1 MMKKGRGTHLG
12 DGRILRNRNFL
23 FSLRRFDGY
32 HDYRFSGSNN
42 FICFIILRITEQYK
56 FWVSCCAVTILTI
69 AVVRCEVLL
78 ALSILGHGKDLFF
91 SANGNLVLPGSYKI
105 PWMASI
111 EDFRT
116 LSSITIPGTH
126 DTMALYGGPEAECQ
140 ALALRDQLRAGI
152 RFLDFK
158 VFGLFDTLYVMNGVM
173 YQRSTFKQV
182 LDTVKAFLSEF
193 KTEAVLIRVQPESF
207 EKKTVN
213 EMVKKLIGNDQHVWL
228 TSGMPNMGQVRGK
241 IVFLQRSTFTLG
253 IPLVETEGKS
263 KVSNVK
269 DKDNILIKQL
279 NQAMEGFGGDN
290 AVVTYTS
297 GTGFGTF
304 WGMFLTPKGVAEK
317 PEFSPY
323 VDPALA
329 SLHFS
334 SDKRNR
340 AMHIMVG
347 LINIGLGVILLNSGS
362 GSGWQMD
369 ETLFPV
375 WMGILFI
382 VFGIM
387 CILSEKF
394 PSPCLVS
401 ISVILN
407 MAGVAFAV
415 TAIVLYSIN
424 LANVDFWW
432 LCEHDDYEYR
442 NRRVAPLTQSPEES
456 LIQEKCWRGQE
467 LTLMLVRSINAVLI
481 VLSAL
486 ELCVTISSVVLGIKA
501 LSSRKRE
508 DSEVSISVI
517 LNMAGVAFAVTAIVL
532 YSINLANVDF
542 WWLCEHDDYEY
553 RNRRVAPLTQSPEE
567 SLIQEKCW
575 RGQELT
581 LMLVRSINAVLIVLS
596 ALELCVTI
604 SSVVL
609 GIKALSSRKRED
621 SELGFTVFMNIA
633 GAILAIAG
641 IMLYTIDL
649 RDASV
654 LSMCDQSTNSVDPYD
669 DKCSDMALFAH
680 ISE

>member
-1 MMKKGRGTHLG
+1 MKAGHKCL
-12 DGRILRNRNFL
+12 LFL
-23 FSLRRFDGY
+23 
-32 HDYRFSGSNN
+32 H
-42 FICFIILRITEQYK
+42 
-56 FWVSCCAVTILTI
+56 
-69 AVVRCEVLL
+69 VLL
-78 ALSILGHGKDLFF
+78 SVIILGHGKDLFF

-317 PEFSPY
+317 VNPWLNQYLRQFYPNK
-323 VDPALA
+323 PRPC
-329 SLHFS
+329 FCII
-334 SDKRNR
+334 
-340 AMHIMVG
+340 AMDFPGID
-347 LINIGLGVILLNSGS
+347 LIQTIININ
-362 GSGWQMD
+362 
-369 ETLFPV
+369 
-375 WMGILFI
+375 
-382 VFGIM
+382 
-387 CILSEKF
+387 
-394 PSPCLVS
+394 
-401 ISVILN
+401 
-407 MAGVAFAV
+407 
-415 TAIVLYSIN
+415 
-424 LANVDFWW
+424 WW
-432 LCEHDDYEYR
+432 
-442 NRRVAPLTQSPEES
+442 
-456 LIQEKCWRGQE
+456 
-467 LTLMLVRSINAVLI
+467 
-481 VLSAL
+481 
-486 ELCVTISSVVLGIKA
+486 
-501 LSSRKRE
+501 
-508 DSEVSISVI
+508 
-517 LNMAGVAFAVTAIVL
+517 
-532 YSINLANVDF
+532 
-542 WWLCEHDDYEY
+542 
-553 RNRRVAPLTQSPEE
+553 
-567 SLIQEKCW
+567 
-575 RGQELT
+575 
-581 LMLVRSINAVLIVLS
+581 
-596 ALELCVTI
+596 
-604 SSVVL
+604 
-609 GIKALSSRKRED
+609 
-621 SELGFTVFMNIA
+621 
-633 GAILAIAG
+633 
-641 IMLYTIDL
+641 
-649 RDASV
+649 
-654 LSMCDQSTNSVDPYD
+654 
-669 DKCSDMALFAH
+669 
-680 ISE
+680 